1 MNTNAV
7 EKFEQDSA
15 RRRLVLALG
24 RGKSG
29 KTLWSRWLIEKMRA
43 RGVNPV
49 AADGDWSA
57 PGLARHDERAV
68 WLTGMA
74 ADWWKA
80 VLANGEE
87 FAGRPVVVDFSLD
100 VGLVCKVDP
109 EGTNFAE
116 RYAARGFDVTKVVF
130 FAPDI
135 GDVVIFGCVGAGV
148 TAASTLLVMNEGTV
162 GGRRSGSLRC
172 GSRAISD
179 SRGYRARRT
188 RGVDA

>member
-1 MNTNAV
+1 MQTNTVMNIGDEA
-7 EKFEQDSA
+7 A

-100 VGLVCKVDP
+100 AGLVRRVDP
-109 EGTNFAE
+109 EGTNFAG
-116 RYAARGFDVTKVVF
+116 RYAARGFDITKACF

-135 GDVVIFGCVGAGV
+135 GDVVTFTNVGAGV
-148 TAASTLLVMNEGTV
+148 TAANTLLVMNEGAV
-162 GGRRSGSLRC
+162 GGR
-172 GSRAISD
+172 
-179 SRGYRARRT
+179 
-188 RGVDA
+188 